1 MLYAKN
7 SWKNIL
13 INAGWDQPEAQ
24 DNCPQALT
32 YTKNEVKELFKDF
45 HYIDIQQDFIFPWKI
60 ENYIKYEYVK
70 QPWFEAMPPEL
81 FNIMEQSLGWHL
93 LITAKL

>member
-24 DNCPQALT
+24 GGCPQALT
-32 YTKNEVKELFKDF
+32 YTKQEARDLFDAF
-45 HYIDIQQDFIFPWKI
+45 NTVSVEQDFIFPWNI
-60 ENYIKYEYVK
+60 EHYVKYEYIK
-70 QPWFEAMPPEL
+70 QPWFEAMPLEL
-81 FNIMEQSLGWHL
+81 FKIMEHALGWHL
-93 LITAKL
+93 MITAKL